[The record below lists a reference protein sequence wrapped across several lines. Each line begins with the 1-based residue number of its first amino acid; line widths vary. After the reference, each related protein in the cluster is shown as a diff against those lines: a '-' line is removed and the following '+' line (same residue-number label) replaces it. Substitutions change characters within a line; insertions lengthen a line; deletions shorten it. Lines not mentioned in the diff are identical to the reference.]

1 MVGECIFNQLTPMG
15 LLFFDVSPCV
25 SQVPWGAA
33 EVWRRSR
40 CSGWLGASVSLPPF
54 RWSVGFPFGCQVLV
68 FLPFPFHCL
77 PGWARCVCVC
87 CVGVLLF
94 LSSFCVPPPRVPV
107 KYLSFHFH
115 LHLIFIFFFI
125 LIFISF
131 AGTLVL
137 PRCGGACV
145 CVTSEEM

>member
-15 LLFFDVSPCV
+15 LLFSCVPLCV
-25 SQVPWGAA
+25 SGSLG
-33 EVWRRSR
+33 RRR
-40 CSGWLGASVSLPPF
+40 GLAQVSLFRLVRRFCSPPPLPLVCWVPF
-54 RWSVGFPFGCQVLV
+54 WLSGSGFSS
-68 FLPFPFHCL
+68 LPFSLF
-77 PGWARCVCVC
+77 ARLGSLCVC

-145 CVTSEEM
+145 CV

>member
-15 LLFFDVSPCV
+15 LLFFHVSPCV

-40 CSGWLGASVSLPPF
+40 CSGWLGASVPLPPF

-77 PGWARCVCVC
+77 PGWARCVCV
-87 CVGVLLF
+87 VWVFFFSSLLF
-94 LSSFCVPPPRVPV
+94 AFPLLGSRLSI
-107 KYLSFHFH
+107 FHF
-115 LHLIFIFFFI
+115 IFIFTSS
-125 LIFISF
+125 SF
-131 AGTLVL
+131 SFSSSFSSHSPG
-137 PRCGGACV
+137 P
-145 CVTSEEM
+145 